1 LAIKIISPSIKP
13 KIHSEPRLGEILISR
28 QQIKSRVKELAAE
41 INRDYYQKNLL
52 VVGILKGASIF
63 MADLIRHIK
72 VDVQFDY
79 MAVSSYGAATK
90 TSGTVRMLK
99 DLDENISGHHVLLV
113 EDIIDSGLTL
123 SYLVKNLKSRG
134 PASLEI
140 CSLLRKKGKQRLTI
154 KARYTGFSIGNEF
167 VVGYGLDFH
176 QKYRHLRD
184 IRILQN
190 PPTGNGY

>member
-1 LAIKIISPSIKP
+1 MAIRTITPSIKP
-13 KIHSEPRLGEILISR
+13 KINAEPRVGEILISK

-63 MADLIRHIK
+63 LADLIRHIK
-72 VDVQFDY
+72 VEVQVDY

-90 TSGTVRMLK
+90 TSGIVRILK
-99 DLDENISGHHVLLV
+99 DLDENISGLHVLLV

-140 CSLLRKKGKQRLTI
+140 CSLLRKKGRQRQPI
-154 KARYTGFSIGNEF
+154 KGKYTGFSIGNEF

-184 IRILQN
+184 VRFLEN
-190 PPTGNGY
+190 APKGNGY